1 LRRVFKAWQSQLP
14 NLPKTIQNCKDII
27 LFLDVLEEH
36 SDLLLEEWNFRN
48 MVSQQLQDLLHLQ
61 KNYWKQRG
69 TIKWV
74 KFGDECTRFF
84 HANVSIKHNRN
95 TITSIRSTDG
105 SVLTNHEDKALFIWH
120 SFKERLGIFEFSGM
134 NIDLATL
141 ITSA

>member
-48 MVSQQLQDLLHLQ
+48 LVSQQLQDLLHLQ

-74 KFGDECTRFF
+74 NLEMSALGSSMQMLLL
-84 HANVSIKHNRN
+84 SI
-95 TITSIRSTDG
+95 TGIPSPLLG
-105 SVLTNHEDKALFIWH
+105 VL
-120 SFKERLGIFEFSGM
+120 M
-134 NIDLATL
+134 DL
-141 ITSA
+141 S